1 MKKNKIMPAILAAAM
16 TLTASAGALGAQVGE
31 SLKVRDYNE
40 SAAQTQKLIDARPDI
55 QRPMEKLNRG
65 AVAIRMDGYTYISW
79 RWLGTESADTK
90 FNVYTTDS
98 RYISGGTNREKLN
111 SEPLN
116 TTNYID
122 LSLEFNYNDKEY
134 SIQGADNYQIVPVID
149 GVEQFDKAELAQIW
163 DNNYIDIPIQKPE
176 DNEVNGEKYTY
187 TPSDASVGD
196 LDGDGE
202 YEIVLKWDPSNA
214 KDAAQAG
221 FTGECVI
228 DAYKMDGTR
237 MWRVNMGPNI
247 RAGQH
252 DTQFMVYDYD
262 GDGKA
267 EMACRTA
274 DGTIAG
280 DGTVIGD
287 ADKNYAVE
295 NNGKNLT
302 GPLYLTV
309 FKGEDGSV
317 IDTVDYDP
325 QTQGKTK
332 SGYKWDVITWGDDP
346 NGEWGNRSERY
357 LAAVAYLD
365 GTRPSMVFCRG
376 YYTGPGGDIGG
387 RTVIAAYDLIDG
399 KIVQKWRFDTLDYNN
414 NYIGQGNHSMSAAD
428 VDYDGC
434 DELIYGSL
442 AVDHDGKPM
451 YSTGLG
457 HGDAQHV
464 GDLDPSRPGLEVYSC
479 HEEHGA
485 AYGYEMR
492 DARTGE
498 ILYGEKTGNDNGR
511 GTAGDIDPRYKG
523 AEGWSAAGV
532 LTAADGTVISNKY
545 TMPANFLCWWDGDLG
560 REIQDNIY
568 ISKWNG
574 EKNKAETIFT
584 ASGCSAVNGTKA
596 NPSLTADLFG
606 DWREEIMYPLKDGSA
621 LRIYTTTT
629 PTSYKLPTLMH
640 DIQYRMHIA
649 YQNDCYNQPPHLSY
663 YLGYDTETV
672 PVPQITV
679 NGVKNPDLSK
689 KNWSIDNLYS
699 GEMVEL
705 VLDCPTALVNGVP
718 VRVDNDNTDVRPYLD
733 KNDRTLVPIRFI
745 AEAFGCEVDW
755 HGDIQSLHIIAPDNK
770 IIGMSIGSNSYSV
783 GDYAGDTAGTPGS
796 GMVHVCENEEQ
807 KEMDTAPV
815 LMNDRTMVP
824 LRAIAEA
831 LRKQVLYLNG
841 YIAISDIDLMQTYA
855 NAARKDIIM
864 SAPVP
869 AKVERVAINGTGKKY
884 YDNQLDIFA
893 VEASDNDGNVETG
906 AVDLDIT
913 TRWSAFGAN
922 TLTLDLGEEKNVA
935 GVAIAMWKG
944 NERIY
949 PFTIE
954 YSNDGVTWENALPKT
969 QNTGETEE
977 FEKYMF
983 SAPVKARYVRY
994 SGDGATDP
1002 KKNYC
1007 HISEIAVLGA
1017 VAEAGE

>member
-1 MKKNKIMPAILAAAM
+1 MKKNKIISAVLAAAM
-16 TLTASAGALGAQVGE
+16 LSSAAVSALAAEVGE
-31 SLKVRDYNE
+31 SLKVSDYAE
-40 SAAQTQKLIDARPDI
+40 SAAETQKLINARPDI
-55 QRPMEKLNRG
+55 QRPMENLGRG
-65 AVAIRMDGYTYISW
+65 AVAVKMDGYTYISW
-79 RWLGTESADTK
+79 RWLGTESADTRYNIYGNSVISEL
-90 FNVYTTDS
+90 FDS
-98 RYISGGTNREKLN
+98 NIWNKLN

-116 TTNYID
+116 ATNFTDVSGTTFVNHTETYTYANY
-122 LSLEFNYNDKEY
+122 K
-134 SIQGADNYQIVPVID
+134 IVPVVD
-149 GVEQFDKAELAQIW
+149 GVEQEDKAEIAKTW
-163 DNNYIDIPIQKPE
+163 DSNYIDIPIQRPE
-176 DNEVNGEKYTY
+176 ENTVNGEKYTY
-187 TPSDASVGD
+187 TPGDASVGD

-214 KDAAQAG
+214 KDAAQMG
-221 FTGECVI
+221 YTGECII

-274 DGTIAG
+274 DGTVAG

-287 ADKNYAVE
+287 GSKNYAVVSG
-295 NNGKNLT
+295 GKNLT

-325 QTQGKTK
+325 QTTGKTK
-332 SGYKWDVITWGDDP
+332 KGYKWDVSTWGDT
-346 NGEWGNRSERY
+346 EGNRSERY

-365 GTRPSMVFCRG
+365 GARPSMVFARG
-376 YYTGPGGDIGG
+376 YYTGPEGDAGG
-387 RTVIAAYDLIDG
+387 RTVIAAFDLVDG
-399 KIVQKWRFDTLDYNN
+399 KIVKKWRFDTLDYNN
-414 NYIGQGNHSMSAAD
+414 QYIGQGNHSMSAAD

-442 AVDHDGKPM
+442 AIDHDGKHM

-498 ILYGEKTGNDNGR
+498 ILYGMKTESDNGR
-511 GTAGDIDPRYKG
+511 GTSDDIDPRYPG
-523 AEGWSAAGV
+523 AEGWSSAGV

-574 EKNKAETIFT
+574 EKEKAETIFT
-584 ASGCSAVNGTKA
+584 ASGCTAVNGTKA

-629 PTSYKLPTLMH
+629 PTSYKIPTLMH
-640 DIQYRMHIA
+640 DIQYRMHVA
-649 YQNDCYNQPPHLSY
+649 YQNDCYNQPTHTSY
-663 YLGYDTETV
+663 YLGFDTKTV
-672 PVPQITV
+672 PVPQIYTV
-679 NGVKNPDLSK
+679 GDNSKNPDLAK
-689 KNWSIDNLYS
+689 KSWNISDLYI
-699 GEMVEL
+699 GEKVEL
-705 VLDCPTALVNGVP
+705 VLDTPTALVNGVP
-718 VRVDNDNTDVRPYLD
+718 KRVDNDNTDVTPYLAEG
-733 KNDRTLVPIRFI
+733 DRTLVPLRFI
-745 AEAFGCEVDW
+745 SEAFGADVAWD
-755 HGDIQSLHIIAPDNK
+755 GDTQTITITGDNTSVV
-770 IIGMSIGSNSYSV
+770 MNIGSMEYTVN
-783 GDYAGDTAGTPGS
+783 DAK
-796 GMVHVCENEEQ
+796 N
-807 KEMDTAPV
+807 EMDVAPV
-815 LMNDRTMVP
+815 IANERTMVP
-824 LRAIAEA
+824 LRSIVEA
-831 LRKQVLYLNG
+831 LDKQVYYNDGL
-841 YIAISDIDLMQTYA
+841 IVISDLDPTMTADAAQ
-855 NAARKDIIM
+855 ARKSEIKN
-864 SAPVP
+864 APVP
-869 AKVERVAINGTGKKY
+869 AKIEKVAINGTGKKY
-884 YDNQLDIFA
+884 YDNQLDVYG
-893 VEASDNDGNVETG
+893 VEASDNDGNIEEG

-913 TRWSAFGAN
+913 TRWSAYGAN
-922 TLTLDLGEEKNVA
+922 TLILDLGDVKNVE
-935 GVAIAMWKG
+935 GVALAMWKG
-944 NERIY
+944 HERIY

-954 YSNDGVTWENALPKT
+954 YSLDGKDWKTALPKT

-983 SAPVKARYVRY
+983 SEAVNARYIRY

-1007 HISEIAVLGA
+1007 HVSEIAVLGA
-1017 VAEAGE
+1017 E

>member
-1 MKKNKIMPAILAAAM
+1 MRKNRIISAVLSIAMMSSVTVSALAAE
-16 TLTASAGALGAQVGE
+16 VGE
-31 SLKVRDYNE
+31 SLKTGDYSA
-40 SAAQTQKLIDARPDI
+40 SAAETQALIDKRPDI
-55 QRPMEKLNRG
+55 QRPMENLDRS
-65 AVAIRMDGYTYISW
+65 AVAVRMDGYTYISW

-90 FNVYTTDS
+90 YNIYGQSFLLASLYGNESDS
-98 RYISGGTNREKLN
+98 WHKLN

-116 TTNYID
+116 TTNFTD
-122 LSLEFNYNDKEY
+122 LS
-134 SIQGADNYQIVPVID
+134 IQTVNHIESYENQKYKIVPVVN
-149 GVEQFDKAELAQIW
+149 GVEQEDKAEYAQILL
-163 DNNYIDIPIQKPE
+163 NNYIDIPIQRPDE
-176 DNEVNGEKYTY
+176 NTVNGEKYTY

-221 FTGECVI
+221 FTGECII

-237 MWRVNMGPNI
+237 LWRVNMGPNI

-287 ADKNYAVE
+287 AGKNYAVL
-295 NNGKNLT
+295 NDGKNLQ

-309 FKGEDGSV
+309 FKGEDGSI

-365 GTRPSMVFCRG
+365 GTRPSMIFCRG

-414 NYIGQGNHSMSAAD
+414 QYIGQGNHSMSAAD

-464 GDLDPSRPGLEVYSC
+464 SDLDPSRPGLEVYSC
-479 HEEHGA
+479 HEDTGSD
-485 AYGYEMR
+485 YGYEMR

-511 GTAGDIDPRYKG
+511 GTSGDIDPRYEG
-523 AEGWSAAGV
+523 AEGWSSAGV
-532 LTAADGTVISNKY
+532 LTAADGTVISTKY

-560 REIQDNIY
+560 REVQDNIY

-574 EKNKAETIFT
+574 KKNKAETIFT
-584 ASGCSAVNGTKA
+584 ASGCTAVNGTKA

-629 PTSYKLPTLMH
+629 PTSYKLPCLMH

-679 NGVKNPDLSK
+679 NGEKNPDLSK
-689 KNWSIDNLYS
+689 KNWSIDKLYS
-699 GEMVEL
+699 GEKVEL
-705 VLDCPTALVNGVP
+705 VLDCPTALINGVP

-733 KNDRTLVPIRFI
+733 ANDRTLVPLRFI
-745 AEAFGCEVDW
+745 AEAFGADVAWD
-755 HGDIQSLHIIAPDNK
+755 GDTQTVSISGDADISMQ
-770 IIGMSIGSNSYSV
+770 IGSSSYKV
-783 GDYAGDTAGTPGS
+783 NQTA
-796 GMVHVCENEEQ
+796 

-815 LMNDRTMVP
+815 LMNDRTMMP

-864 SAPVP
+864 FAPVP
-869 AKVERVAINGTGKKY
+869 AKIERVAINGKGEKY
-884 YDNQLDIFA
+884 YPEQLDIFA

-922 TLTLDLGEEKNVA
+922 TLTLDLGEEKYVA

-954 YSNDGVTWENALPKT
+954 CSKDGETWETALPKT

-977 FEKYMF
+977 FEKYYF
-983 SAPVKARYVRY
+983 PIPKKAQYIRY

-1007 HISEIAVLGA
+1007 HISEIAVLELTA
-1017 VAEAGE
+1017 QTGE